1 MKAHTRKRR
10 PSRRTPPWFVL
21 ATIVGTFPTLH
32 AAEPRPKALPID
44 RRITLEPQRVQAALQ
59 HVKIWTPSETL
70 PLLRHQDSQAGGALP
85 TADAQPVFRFNIAA
99 GPLTRAIRE
108 FEQLTGLRV
117 ELQPDVIHNLTTD
130 GVGGTLTAAQAL
142 DRLLAGTSLNHK
154 LKDASTVVIEIRL
167 ESAAVNVTGSLNRV
181 PSIKYAAPLRETP
194 QTIQLIPRTLIEE
207 QGATTLSE
215 ALRNVPGIT
224 MQAGEGGGASGTTG
238 DMFNMRGFS
247 ANNSL
252 FVDGVRDDGLVGRD
266 VYNLEQIEVF
276 SGPTGAD
283 VGRTNAAGYV
293 NLTSKTPTLDRAE
306 AGALSYGSGDQVRAT
321 VDLNQRLPM
330 GAPGTFLGNAAV
342 RVNALWQDGGIAG
355 RDYVSKES
363 RAIAPSIAFGVNT
376 STRVI
381 AAAQFMRQD
390 YLADYGLP
398 AAASPVGPL
407 TTGAV
412 APRSVDQ
419 DT

>member
-10 PSRRTPPWFVL
+10 PSRRTTPWFVL

-32 AAEPRPKALPID
+32 AAAPRPKALPID

-70 PLLRHQDSQAGGALP
+70 PLLRLQDSQAGGGSQ

-99 GPLTRAIRE
+99 GPLTQAIRE

-130 GVGGTLTAAQAL
+130 GVSGTLTAAQAL

-154 LKDASTVVIEIRL
+154 FKDASTVVIEIRL
-167 ESAAVNVTGSLNRV
+167 ESAAVNVTGSLNRI
-181 PSIKYAAPLRETP
+181 PSTKYAAPLTRDAADDSADSAHAH
-194 QTIQLIPRTLIEE
+194 R
-207 QGATTLSE
+207 GAGRDDADRSAAE
-215 ALRNVPGIT
+215 RSGHHH
-224 MQAGEGGGASGTTG
+224 AGRRRRRRVEHERRHVQHA
-238 DMFNMRGFS
+238 RVLS

-276 SGPTGAD
+276 SGPTGSD

-293 NLTSKTPTLDRAE
+293 NLTSKTPNLDRAE
-306 AGALSYGSGDQVRAT
+306 AGTLSYGSGDQVRAT
-321 VDLNQRLPM
+321 VDVNQRLPI
-330 GAPGTFLGNAAV
+330 GEPRHVPGQRRRA
-342 RVNALWQDGGIAG
+342 RQRALAG
-355 RDYVSKES
+355 RRHRRPRLR
-363 RAIAPSIAFGVNT
+363 RAGKPCDCAVDRLRPRHADASQ
-376 STRVI
+376 RVC
-381 AAAQFMRQD
+381 
-390 YLADYGLP
+390 
-398 AAASPVGPL
+398 ASSCVRTTWPTTVCPRPPL
-407 TTGAV
+407 
-412 APRSVDQ
+412 RSGR
-419 DT
+419 